1 MKHTGRAAV
10 ALAVLAAGLSLPAS
24 APAAPAPPCAGSA
37 TPRTLY
43 SGQGLL
49 ESVIVGRAG
58 RLYFS
63 STPSGQPGRLMKV
76 DHPGAPPR
84 VLSPGI
90 DSPGGMVFHQ
100 RRLIVGYG
108 DSVANGT
115 RGDTDP
121 RAGLFSVNPL
131 TGSRRLFARGL
142 GMANGVAR
150 APDGA
155 IYASND
161 FGKFLDRVRNGVV
174 RNHWAE
180 VNSGNGLVV
189 DRAGRYLYAAQTFQ
203 SSAIARVEI
212 AHPSNVTTFF
222 AAAPEDMFSGF
233 DGMTRDRAGN
243 LFVAANGGQKVWRV
257 DRRGRG
263 CIVAS
268 GVGRVSAVA
277 FGRGDRRFR
286 GGNLYA
292 VNFDGDVIELPRA
305 IDATLPG

>member
-1 MKHTGRAAV
+1 MS
-10 ALAVLAAGLSLPAS
+10 LAVLATGLLVPGS
-24 APAAPAPPCAGSA
+24 AAAVAAPDCAHSA
-37 TPRTLY
+37 TARVLY

-63 STPSGQPGRLMKV
+63 STPAGRPGRVMKV
-76 DHPGAPPR
+76 DRPGARPR
-84 VLSPGI
+84 VLSDGI

-108 DSVANGT
+108 DSIANGT
-115 RGDTDP
+115 QGDTDP

-161 FGKFLDRVRNGVV
+161 FGRFLDRVRNGVV

-189 DRAGRYLYAAQTFQ
+189 DRAGRFLYAAQTFQ

-268 GVGRVSAVA
+268 GVGRVSAVG

-292 VNFDGDVIELPRA
+292 VNFDGDVIELRGA
-305 IDATLPG
+305 IDATYPG